1 MLKVLPQGPILTLV
15 TTSQTIISYEEGS
28 MGKAAQ
34 NTAIDDRQS
43 LESLDEVE
51 ESVAGKKG
59 SSMQNVAPI
68 NSAANSSLQLE
79 GLDISSDGK
88 LKVCFTQGV
97 ELVVDPNNKV
107 FQGRGVSL
115 RVGNCQATI
124 SRNSDGMQ
132 VVVDGIVINL
142 KR

>member
-1 MLKVLPQGPILTLV
+1 
-15 TTSQTIISYEEGS
+15 
-28 MGKAAQ
+28 MGNAAQ
-34 NTAIDDRQS
+34 NRTMDDSQN

-51 ESVAGKKG
+51 ETVSGKRG

-68 NSAANSSLQLE
+68 NSAAASNLQLE
-79 GLDISSDGK
+79 GLDIGSDGK

-115 RVGNCQATI
+115 RVGSSQATI
-124 SRNSDGMQ
+124 SRNNDGIQ